1 MSWAEGLS
9 ADQCDVVETPVQ
21 HARVLA
27 GPGTGK
33 THGLVRRAEF
43 LLQVLPE
50 QATLLALTFTRA
62 AAAEMRDRLAERLGL
77 DAERV
82 KVSTLHAYALAQLMV
97 NDTTYLPRPL
107 RIVGDWEERHVV
119 VEELKHLSSYRTV
132 KEVEKALQALGNDWD
147 TLQADLQTWDERSA
161 SPVFYGAWINHRSVY
176 GYTLRSELVYQL
188 LQELRADPGL
198 APRVQPSAI
207 LVDEYQDLNHC
218 ELTTVRELAERLDAT
233 VFAVGDDD
241 QSIYSFRHAA
251 PAGIRDFAGDY
262 PDAADLR
269 LSECWRCGPKVV
281 DLATRV
287 IGQEHGRAAKTL
299 VSTSGADDQIDL
311 VRFDDQQ
318 DEALGLA
325 QLIDSEIEAG
335 TPPEQILVLFKK
347 DRSGAVSRELD
358 EQLFSLGHSAHRP
371 RVQDDEDLDL
381 VRLEQYLQLAV
392 ALAAG
397 EVDHL
402 SLRGLL
408 QLEPN
413 GVGSTTLLRVLDLAI
428 DRGVRF
434 ADALELLRVD
444 KSIGL
449 HGRDR
454 LIGAADAIYTKAR
467 ELAPLEGETLEA
479 YVDRAA
485 LALGI
490 DEDALAP
497 LRTALDGRKPA
508 PELDDLAPA
517 ADAEHLQD
525 LLSALHRLADVVPA
539 AVEGLVTLTTM
550 HGAKGLTA
558 DVVIVC
564 QLEDEAMPGPELNQ
578 AEADEQRRLLYV
590 SITRARRRLVLT
602 YCAARTGAQG
612 FGTGFTLSARQDITR
627 FLRGEKLRA
636 TTIAR
641 LLP

>member
-1 MSWAEGLS
+1 MTWAEGLS
-9 ADQCDVVETPVQ
+9 TDQRHVVETLAQ
-21 HARVLA
+21 RARVLA

-62 AAAEMRDRLAERLGL
+62 AAAEMRDRLADRLGAQ
-77 DAERV
+77 AERV
-82 KVSTLHAYALAQLMV
+82 KVSTLHAYALGQLMGS
-97 NDTTYLPRPL
+97 DTTYLPQPL
-107 RIVGDWEERHVV
+107 RIVGNWEERHVV

-132 KEVEKALQALGNDWD
+132 KEVEKALQALSNDWD
-147 TLQADLQTWDERSA
+147 TLQADLQTWDQRSA
-161 SPVFYGAWINHRSVY
+161 SPGFYGAWINHRDVY

-207 LVDEYQDLNHC
+207 LVDEYQDLNRC
-218 ELTTVRELAERLDAT
+218 ELTTVGELAGRLDAT

-251 PAGIRDFAGDY
+251 PAGIRDFEGDY
-262 PDAADLR
+262 PGAADLR

-281 DLATRV
+281 QLASRV
-287 IGQEHGRAAKTL
+287 ISQEHGRAVKIL
-299 VSTSGADDQIDL
+299 ESTSGADDRIDL
-311 VRFDDQQ
+311 VRFNDQH

-325 QLIDSEIEAG
+325 QLIDSEIAAG
-335 TPPEQILVLFKK
+335 TAPERILVLFKK
-347 DRSGAVSRELD
+347 DRNGTVSRELD
-358 EQLFSLGHSAHRP
+358 EQLFALGHLAHRP
-371 RVQDDEDLDL
+371 RLQDDEDLDL

-392 ALAAG
+392 AFAAG

-413 GVGSTTLLRVLDLAI
+413 AIGNATLLKVLDLAI

-444 KSIGL
+444 NPIGL
-449 HGRDR
+449 QRRDR
-454 LIGAADAIYTKAR
+454 LLDAVDAIYTKAQ
-467 ELAPLEGETLEA
+467 ELAPLEGETLET
-479 YVDRAA
+479 YVNRAGNS
-485 LALGI
+485 LGI
-490 DEDALAP
+490 DEHSLAP
-497 LRTALDGRKPA
+497 LRQVLDSQEPA
-508 PELDDLAPA
+508 SEPDDPHAS
-517 ADAEHLQD
+517 ADTEHLQD
-525 LLSALHRLADVVPA
+525 LLSALHGLADVVPA
-539 AVEGLVTLTTM
+539 AVKGLVTLTTM

-564 QLEDEAMPGPELNQ
+564 QLEDEAMPGPDLTQ
-578 AEADEQRRLLYV
+578 AAADEQRRLLYV

-612 FGTGFTLSARQDITR
+612 YSTGFTLSSRQSLTR
-627 FLRGEKLRA
+627 FLRGEGLVA
-636 TTIAR
+636 TTMAR